1 MARLNEPPVAPAP
14 STEAYDA
21 IKRKFLRTN
30 RELAKINSQQQ
41 VHIRQLENDRS
52 RLVAENCSLAQQVL
66 HLQNTL
72 EAQAHAPSFSTID
85 TVKNQLEAKIQE
97 LGGLVAELGQLNQ
110 RGGSAPCHVKTATKK
125 TSDEKQWRS
134 ALGLQEVENA
144 MLPTIAEYKAYPR
157 MTMNVEELQDI
168 LDAPESQ
175 SPDIGPPPV
184 SHFDIEEP
192 IAFKHSAAV
201 YDQPDVAVDGDE
213 VVLPM
218 NIEPRRKRRESGPRI
233 RRISLFES
241 PEDEPEEKP
250 GENTEERPEAAP
262 EKTIRTGAKRKF
274 SVQEDDNRGQP
285 QAESFQFSRRG
296 TPAASDNETTDD
308 DRPLSLSRP
317 ALLSK
322 PVNTDPMVS
331 PKKQRSSAPEKPEK
345 LDKPEKKK
353 TGRSRTT
360 VARNVVPDI
369 VPQETTE
376 PISTAE
382 IHLESL
388 PPKTP
393 AAEAIFS
400 PPSTEPSTSR
410 TESKDTPPPGD
421 LSSMSQTGIVG
432 RPSRR
437 ARPQVSYKEPSLATK
452 MRRPSKELVDAVT
465 VDLSRRTSVE
475 PPKSAP
481 SSAHVVIKEE
491 PEDSPWKPL
500 GAAGEV
506 RGGDAAELGSP
517 LRQKLD
523 RKEGS
528 YDAKPERPKLNSV
541 AAERAIEKLIEATR
555 SEKRK
560 SLTSV
565 GILSSADETKPHEK
579 SESKP
584 RETTTDLDNNM
595 AIFDFN
601 ESSPAANAPTTTSV
615 RPKIS
620 LASAARERRR
630 HSAVPAVSPSDPQD
644 RKPEPSARVTS
655 LSSMHRRTGS
665 GVTKTGAPAAG
676 LAKSTAAAR
685 SSMKE
690 REKRSS
696 EKPSSGSRVGSG
708 EEGPRDSRAERTA
721 SRRKSMMV

>member
-1 MARLNEPPVAPAP
+1 MARLNEPPAAPAP

-21 IKRKFLRTN
+21 IKRKFIRTN

-97 LGGLVAELGQLNQ
+97 LGGLVADLGELNS
-110 RGGSAPCHVKTATKK
+110 RGSSAPCNLKTATKK
-125 TSDEKQWRS
+125 TSEERQWRS
-134 ALGLQEVENA
+134 ALGLQEVEKA

-157 MTMNVEELQDI
+157 MTMDAEELQDI

-201 YDQPDVAVDGDE
+201 DDQPDVAVDGDE

-233 RRISLFES
+233 RRMYLFES
-241 PEDEPEEKP
+241 PEEEPEDKP
-250 GENTEERPEAAP
+250 KEQREETLEAAS
-262 EKTIRTGAKRKF
+262 EKTVRTGAKRKF
-274 SVQEDDNRGQP
+274 NVQEDDKTQP
-285 QAESFQFSRRG
+285 HAESFQFSRRG
-296 TPAASDNETTDD
+296 TPAATDNETTDD
-308 DRPLSLSRP
+308 DRPMSLSRP

-331 PKKQRSSAPEKPEK
+331 PKKQRSSAPEKPAK
-345 LDKPEKKK
+345 VDKPEKKK
-353 TGRSRTT
+353 AGRPRITA
-360 VARNVVPDI
+360 ARNVLPDI
-369 VPQETTE
+369 VRQESAE
-376 PISTAE
+376 PIATAE
-382 IHLESL
+382 IHLEYL

-400 PPSTEPSTSR
+400 PPSTELSMSR
-410 TESKDTPPPGD
+410 TESKDTPPPSD
-421 LSSMSQTGIVG
+421 LTSMSQTGIIG

-437 ARPQVSYKEPSLATK
+437 ARPQVSYKEPSLNTK
-452 MRRPSKELVDAVT
+452 MRRPSKEFVDAVI
-465 VDLSRRTSVE
+465 VDHSQRTSVE
-475 PPKSAP
+475 PPQSAP
-481 SSAHVVIKEE
+481 SSAHVVIKDE

-500 GAAGEV
+500 GAAGEL
-506 RGGDAAELGSP
+506 RGREAAELGSP

-523 RKEGS
+523 RKDGTQ
-528 YDAKPERPKLNSV
+528 DVKPERPKLNSS
-541 AAERAIEKLIEATR
+541 AAERAIEKLIEQTK

-560 SLTSV
+560 SLTSA
-565 GILSSADETKPHEK
+565 GILSSADDTRPHER
-579 SESKP
+579 SEP
-584 RETTTDLDNNM
+584 MTREITAESDNDM

-601 ESSPAANAPTTTSV
+601 ESSPAAGAPTATSA

-630 HSAVPAVSPSDPQD
+630 HSSIPAVATSEPED
-644 RKPEPSARVTS
+644 RKPESSTRVTS
-655 LSSMHRRTGS
+655 LPAVHRRTGS
-665 GVTKTGAPAAG
+665 GSVKTGAPAAG

-690 REKRSS
+690 REKRAG
-696 EKPSSGSRVGSG
+696 EKPPSGS
-708 EEGPRDSRAERTA
+708 EGVRESRAERTA